1 MQTDVHGEEFQT
13 THFIVF
19 GMSLSVG
26 KWNGDLI
33 IPFTY
38 SKYGLLTGQ
47 MFLLVGVVSGRRG
60 DWLSA
65 LLSCSLYVSTMMFWY
80 NFRKG
85 RIADIDRCL
94 AIASGVVASVRIPR
108 VAILGVI
115 YFFRPAAFSIC
126 AYLGASWTWSE
137 VGLHVVCEFTYS
149 IFSRVTSSGVY
160 RGFRVY
166 IGNIKKAQT

>member
-115 YFFRPAAFSIC
+115 YFFVQRRFLYARI
-126 AYLGASWTWSE
+126 SE
-137 VGLHVVCEFTYS
+137 RRGHGRRLDYMLCVSSHILFFHVLLPL
-149 IFSRVTSSGVY
+149 
-160 RGFRVY
+160 VY
-166 IGNIKKAQT
+166 IVDFGYI